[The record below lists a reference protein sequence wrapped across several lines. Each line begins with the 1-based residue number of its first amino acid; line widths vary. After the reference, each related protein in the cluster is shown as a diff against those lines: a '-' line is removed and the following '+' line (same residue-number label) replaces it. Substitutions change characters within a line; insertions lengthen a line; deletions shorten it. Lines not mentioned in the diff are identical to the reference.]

1 MGKVLYIM
9 RGPAGSGKST
19 WLRDNCPDI
28 HVVSA
33 DQFWLVVNDEGKPDY
48 VFNISRLAEAHQDC
62 FCRFLDAVYSG
73 VDYLAVDNT
82 NIQKWQYAHYVK
94 VAKREGYTV
103 RIVEFRPEKVSDTKL
118 CIKRNIHGVPSE
130 TVVKMC
136 LGFEPEDDPHLI
148 LPISS

>member
-9 RGPAGSGKST
+9 RGPSGSGKST
-19 WLRDNCPDI
+19 WVRNHILDAHI
-28 HVVSA
+28 VSA
-33 DQFWLVVNDEGKPDY
+33 DQFWLVMNASGEPDY

-73 VDYLAVDNT
+73 VDYIAVDNT

-103 RIVEFRPEKVSDTKL
+103 RIVEFRPETVSDIKV
-118 CIKRNIHGVPSE
+118 CIKRNIHEVPSE

-136 LGFEPEDDPHLI
+136 LSFEPEDEPYLTP
-148 LPISS
+148 PISS